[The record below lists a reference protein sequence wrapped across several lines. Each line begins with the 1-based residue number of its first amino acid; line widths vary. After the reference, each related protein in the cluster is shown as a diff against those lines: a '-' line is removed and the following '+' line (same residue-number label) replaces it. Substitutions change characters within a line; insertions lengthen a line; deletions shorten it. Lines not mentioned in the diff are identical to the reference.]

1 MTPQQL
7 FSKIR
12 MSPEINDNAQVKYSD
27 YQLTDALNT
36 VLSIVFNTLSQSSNE
51 LLTSE
56 KDLTLTDGVSSLPAD
71 FLSVVNVFAGTKKID
86 QQSKSLAVDAYTY
99 RIRGNSIYSANDVL
113 TLVYKPYFVEVDDS
127 TLTADLP
134 LPNYFSE
141 LLKKYAIISLQG
153 GINKTDTTIV
163 AQISDDVYKLTAG
176 REYGSLEIQQSFRI

>member
-12 MSPEINDNAQVKYSD
+12 MAPEINDNAQVKYSD

-56 KDLTLTDGVSSLPAD
+56 KVLTLTGGVCALPDD
-71 FLSVVNVFAGTKKID
+71 FLSVVNVFAGNSILK
-86 QQSKSLAVDAYTY
+86 QQSKSLDVDSYTY

-113 TLVYKPYFVEVDDS
+113 TLVYKPYFVEVDD
-127 TLTADLP
+127 TMLTAALP

-153 GINKTDTTIV
+153 GINKADTSIV
-163 AQISDDVYKLTAG
+163 QQITDDVYKLTSG
-176 REYGSLEIQQSFRI
+176 REYSGIDIQPSFRI